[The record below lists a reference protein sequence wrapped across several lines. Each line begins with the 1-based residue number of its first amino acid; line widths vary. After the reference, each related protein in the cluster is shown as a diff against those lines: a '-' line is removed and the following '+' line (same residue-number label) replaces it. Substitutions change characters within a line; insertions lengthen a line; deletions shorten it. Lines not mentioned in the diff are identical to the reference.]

1 MTASKLSVSL
11 DSPIAAFV
19 EQYQREHGLRTKSE
33 VVSLALELLR
43 ERELEAQ
50 YAAAWQEWKG
60 SGEAEVWDVTA
71 GDGLKTRGGEG
82 GETW

>member
-1 MTASKLSVSL
+1 MTASKLSISL
-11 DSPIAAFV
+11 NTPIAAFI

-50 YAAAWQEWKG
+50 YAAAWQEWKE
-60 SGEAEVWDVTA
+60 SGEADVWDVTA
-71 GDGLKTRGGEG
+71 SDGLKREDGNNA
-82 GETW
+82 TW